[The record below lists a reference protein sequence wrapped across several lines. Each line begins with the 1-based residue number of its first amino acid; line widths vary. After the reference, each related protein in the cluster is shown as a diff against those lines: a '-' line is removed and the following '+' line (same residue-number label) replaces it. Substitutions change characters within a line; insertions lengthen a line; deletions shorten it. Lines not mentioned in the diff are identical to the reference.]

1 MIIVLITT
9 IRTRPLLIL
18 HIVTMQINQ
27 TLKPL
32 IFALSSAFA
41 FAAASS
47 TYAQNSSQGDVV
59 QLGTVVVSATG
70 SEQLVEDAP
79 ASITV
84 VSREDL
90 EKKAYGD
97 VTAMLMDV
105 PGVNITGG
113 GSYSDISIRGMSSG
127 YTMLLVDG
135 KRQNSR
141 ETRPNSDNSGIEQGW
156 LPPLQ
161 AIERIEVIRGPMSS
175 LYGSD
180 AMGGVINI
188 ITRKVP
194 DEWTGSIRN
203 ELTLQEDSDSGNIY
217 SGNLYLGGPIIKDKL
232 GVQIFGQKYY
242 RQEDKIL
249 SGFANQDKTAGAVRF
264 AFTPN
269 EDHDITAEFSR
280 SIQERN
286 TTPGKSIAE
295 TDNRGRPNSASNTT
309 YYQSRY
315 SLGHVG
321 RWGDVTS
328 DTYVQHTK
336 TDNPTRD
343 MFLKNTEFDTKWTAP
358 LGSHLFTA
366 GFHYQ
371 KENLTDSGNRLGKA
385 INKLS
390 RYQWALFAEDE
401 WWLTDSFAL
410 TGGLRMTKDENYGSH
425 WTPRLYGVWHM
436 TDNLTLKG
444 GVSTGFKA
452 PGLRHAVADWGQGT
466 GGGRSNGVIIGN
478 PDLKPE
484 KSISQEIA
492 LLWDNHAGFNA
503 GLTLFNTQFKD
514 KITEERV
521 CQSNN
526 GSCLHGGERFD
537 FISTRFNVDKAVMRG
552 VEFTTSWQALD
563 NLRLSANYTYTSSK
577 QKSGPFVGRPLN
589 KNPRHMINAT
599 VEWDPMEDLG
609 LWSRVNFRGKTT
621 EYLSRTS
628 MADGTASY
636 AFFDVGLNYKVNKNV
651 SVGLSAYNILDK
663 RVTNEDF
670 GGTYDG
676 RRYWLQLTANF

>member
-1 MIIVLITT
+1 M
-9 IRTRPLLIL
+9 LLN
-18 HIVTMQINQ
+18 HTF
-27 TLKPL
+27 KPL
-32 IFALSSAFA
+32 TFAISSAFA
-41 FAAASS
+41 FSAGTLAFAQSS
-47 TYAQNSSQGDVV
+47 DDDVV
-59 QLGTVVVSATG
+59 QLGNIVVSATG

-84 VSREDL
+84 ISREDL
-90 EKKAYGD
+90 EKKSYGD
-97 VTAMLMDV
+97 ITDMLLDV

-113 GSYSDISIRGMSSG
+113 GSSSDISIRGMASA
-127 YTMLLVDG
+127 YTMLLIDG
-135 KRQNSR
+135 RRQNSR

-156 LPPLQ
+156 MPPLQ

-180 AMGGVINI
+180 AMGGVVNV

-194 DEWTGSIRN
+194 VEWTGSIRN
-203 ELTLQEDSDSGNIY
+203 ELTLQEDGDSGNIY
-217 SGNLYLGGPIIKDKL
+217 SSNLYVGGPIIKDKL
-232 GVQIFGQKYY
+232 GVQIFGQKFY

-249 SGFANQDKTAGAVRF
+249 QGFANQDKTSGSVKF

-269 EDHDITAEFSR
+269 QDHDITAEFAR

-286 TTPGKSIAE
+286 TTPGKSSAA
-295 TDNRGRPNSASNTT
+295 TDRFGNPNEASNVT

-315 SLGHVG
+315 ALGHVG
-321 RWGDVTS
+321 RWGDLTT
-328 DTYVQHTK
+328 DTYLQHSK
-336 TDNPTRD
+336 TDNPSRE
-343 MFLKNTEFDTKWTAP
+343 MFLKNDEFDTKWTLP
-358 LGSHLFTA
+358 LSSHLLTA

-371 KENLTDSGNRLGKA
+371 KEKLRDSGNHFGSD
-385 INKLS
+385 IQKLS

-401 WWLTDSFAL
+401 WLLTDDFAL
-410 TGGLRMTKDENYGSH
+410 TGGLRMTRDENYGSH

-436 TDNLTLKG
+436 TDQFTLKG

-452 PGLRHAVADWGQGT
+452 PNLRHAVADWGQAT
-466 GGGRSNGVIIGN
+466 GGAGGNAVIIGN

-484 KSISQEIA
+484 KSISQEISM
-492 LLWDNHAGFNA
+492 LWDNHAGINA

-514 KITEERV
+514 KITEERI
-521 CQSNN
+521 CDSNDPQP
-526 GSCLHGGERFD
+526 CTIIPGGHEFD

-552 VEFTTSWQALD
+552 VEATASWQALD
-563 NLRLSANYTYTSSK
+563 NLKFSANYTYTYSR
-577 QKSGPFVGRPLN
+577 QKSGPFKGRALN
-589 KNPRHMINAT
+589 KTPKHMINAS
-599 VEWDPMEDLG
+599 VDWDPNEKLN
-609 LWSRVNFRGKTT
+609 LWTRVNFRGKTS
-621 EYLSRTS
+621 EYQSRVS

-636 AFFDVGLNYKVNKNV
+636 AFVDLGVNYKINKNV
-651 SVGLSAYNILDK
+651 NVGLAAYNVFDK

>member
-1 MIIVLITT
+1 M
-9 IRTRPLLIL
+9 RP
-18 HIVTMQINQ
+18 NQ
-27 TLKPL
+27 TFKPL
-32 IFALSSAFA
+32 TLTIFSAFTLSA
-41 FAAASS
+41 GPLTF
-47 TYAQNSSQGDVV
+47 AQNADNDVV
-59 QLGTVVVSATG
+59 QLGNIVVSATG

-84 VSREDL
+84 ISREDL
-90 EKKAYGD
+90 EKKSYGD
-97 VTAMLMDV
+97 VTDMLMDV

-113 GSYSDISIRGMSSG
+113 GSSSDISIRGMAPA
-127 YTMLLVDG
+127 YTMLLIDG
-135 KRQNSR
+135 RRQNTR

-180 AMGGVINI
+180 AMGGVVNI

-194 DEWTGSIRN
+194 VEWTGSVRN

-217 SGNLYLGGPIIKDKL
+217 SSNLYLGGPIIKDKL
-232 GVQIFGQKYY
+232 GVQIFGQKFY

-249 SGFANQDKTAGAVRF
+249 QGFANQDKTSGSIKF

-269 EDHDITAEFSR
+269 QDHDITAELAR

-286 TTPGKSIAE
+286 TTPGKSSAA
-295 TDNRGRPNSASNTT
+295 TDRFGNPNEASNVS
-309 YYQSRY
+309 YYQTRY
-315 SLGHVG
+315 ALGHVG
-321 RWGDVTS
+321 RWGDLTT
-328 DTYVQHTK
+328 DTYLQHSK
-336 TDNPTRD
+336 TDNPSRN
-343 MFLKNTEFDTKWTAP
+343 MFLKNSEFDTKWSLP
-358 LGSHLFTA
+358 LGSHLLTA

-371 KENLTDSGNRLGKA
+371 NEKLRDLGNHFGSD
-385 INKLS
+385 IQKLS

-401 WWLTDSFAL
+401 WLLTDDFAL
-410 TGGLRMTKDENYGSH
+410 TGGLRMTRDENYGSH

-452 PGLRHAVADWGQGT
+452 PNLRHSVADWGQAT
-466 GGGRSNGVIIGN
+466 GGAGGNAVIIGN
-478 PDLKPE
+478 PNLKPE
-484 KSISQEIA
+484 KSFSQELS
-492 LLWDNHAGFNA
+492 LLWDSRAGFNA

-521 CQSNN
+521 CDST
-526 GSCLHGGERFD
+526 GSASCTIIPGGHAFD

-552 VEFTTSWQALD
+552 VEATASWQALD
-563 NLRLSANYTYTSSK
+563 NLKFSANYTYTYSR
-577 QKSGPFVGRPLN
+577 QKSGPFEGRALN
-589 KNPRHMINAT
+589 KTPKHMINAS
-599 VEWDPMEDLG
+599 VDWDPNEDLN
-609 LWSRVNFRGKTT
+609 LWTRINFRGKTS
-621 EYLSRTS
+621 EYQSRTS

-636 AFFDVGLNYKVNKNV
+636 AFVDLGVNYKVNRNV
-651 SVGLSAYNILDK
+651 DVGLGVYNIFDK
-663 RVTNEDF
+663 RVTNEDY